1 MSQAAEANRSTPPGT
16 PLDRGI
22 LAERGWALILSLLLI
37 PAILGTNLIY
47 DSLNHGPNRIF
58 LETPVDRALPV
69 VPIFAIPYV
78 SLIPYIGVSLLV
90 FLFFRV
96 RVYRSAAITIIV
108 VWFISYACYFFL
120 QSYIARP
127 QITGVD
133 PFSAMIRT
141 IYASD
146 QPYNDFPSL
155 HTSLICGDRKSTR
168 LNSSHTKIYPLS
180 LHDALPISADHR
192 RRPVLGNDPDHLRIR
207 PAIQRFSEP
216 AHVADLRR
224 SEEHTSELQSHQ
236 DLPSFPPRRSSDLRR
251 SPASTRSRQ

>member
-16 PLDRGI
+16 QLDRGI

-47 DSLNHGPNRIF
+47 DSLDHGPNRIF

-96 RVYRSAAITIIV
+96 RVYRSAAITMIA

-155 HTSLICGDRKSTR
+155 HTSLSTIIAIHWWRFDRRIGIAAAIWT
-168 LNSSHTKIYPLS
+168 
-180 LHDALPISADHR
+180 ALI
-192 RRPVLGNDPDHLRIR
+192 V
-207 PAIQRFSEP
+207 
-216 AHVADLRR
+216 
-224 SEEHTSELQSHQ
+224 
-236 DLPSFPPRRSSDLRR
+236 
-251 SPASTRSRQ
+251 ASTVLVKQHYLADVAGGLVLATVTSWLVRRATRAA